1 MVHFSSA
8 GRYTSIVL
16 LLFFLALVMQV
27 GVYTSISESMQTF
40 MSLIM
45 TVPLDHTLLP

>member
-1 MVHFSSA
+1 MVLFSSA

-16 LLFFLALVMQV
+16 LVFFLTLGMQV

-40 MSLIM
+40 MSLIIH
-45 TVPLDHTLLP
+45 VPLDHTPLP